1 MDILK
6 NIEKNILNI
15 NMYDKTAEPAKLS
28 KIKKLVGDYFK
39 YKEDERIAVSQK
51 IMKYDEQFKNV
62 RERNNVEYE
71 LFLEKKGEL
80 YDIYKKNKALSSL
93 YDYLNYKYTNS
104 HQDTPDIY
112 TYEYFNFNERIA
124 VPKKPKAADAADEV
138 PKKKPKEPKE
148 PKEPKVP
155 KEPKEP
161 KVPKVPKE
169 PKEPKVPKKK
179 PKEPKEPKVPKE
191 PKEPKVP
198 KKKPKEPKEP
208 KVPKEPKEP
217 KEPKVP
223 KEPKAPKVL
232 KDCPEGQV
240 RNPKTNRCIKEANYK
255 KK

>member
-1 MDILK
+1 MSKGVK
-6 NIEKNILNI
+6 NIEKSILSI

-71 LFLEKKGEL
+71 LFLEKKREL

-112 TYEYFNFNERIA
+112 TYEYFNFNERVA
-124 VPKKPKAADAADEV
+124 VPKKPKAADEV
-138 PKKKPKEPKE
+138 PKKKPK
-148 PKEPKVP
+148 VP

-161 KVPKVPKE
+161 KA
-169 PKEPKVPKKK
+169 
-179 PKEPKEPKVPKE
+179 
-191 PKEPKVP
+191 
-198 KKKPKEPKEP
+198 
-208 KVPKEPKEP
+208 
-217 KEPKVP
+217 
-223 KEPKAPKVL
+223 KAPKVL

-255 KK
+255 KIKVV